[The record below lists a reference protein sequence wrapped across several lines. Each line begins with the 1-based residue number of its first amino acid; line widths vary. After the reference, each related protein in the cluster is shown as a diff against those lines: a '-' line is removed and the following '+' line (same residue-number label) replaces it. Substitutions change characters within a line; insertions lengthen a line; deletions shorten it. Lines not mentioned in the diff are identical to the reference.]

1 MTDTPHLVPLPTAVA
16 PERERHRALVDAAA
30 AWQEGRPRRTD
41 PDLFALLCAAAE
53 ESLGDVVAPTRW
65 TRTGTSQLLRCD
77 LPNWCSRRGCAWP
90 EGEIAALWEWVD
102 FLHATDRLDP
112 GSDPVAE
119 IRKPLCCAGRLD
131 QDGTPLPPDAPR
143 QIECECFLPY
153 REGALLLGE
162 LARAATDRG
171 EDVLDPVRRALGRPV
186 RRSAWAGDPFGG
198 ADELPGWSGS
208 GP

>member
-1 MTDTPHLVPLPTAVA
+1 MTGTPHLVPLSTAVA

-41 PDLFALLCAAAE
+41 PDLFVLLCAAAE
-53 ESLGDVVAPTRW
+53 ESLGGAVAPTRW
-65 TRTGTSQLLRCD
+65 SRTGTSQLLRCD
-77 LPNWCSRRGCAWP
+77 LPNWCTLRRCAWP

-102 FLHATDRLDP
+102 FLHATGRLDP
-112 GSDPVAE
+112 ASDPVAE

-131 QDGTPLPPDAPR
+131 QDGAPLPPEAPR
-143 QIECECFLPY
+143 QVECECFLPY

-162 LARAATDRG
+162 LAQAAADRG
-171 EDVLDPVRRALGRPV
+171 EDVLDPVRRALGLAP
-186 RRSAWAGDPFGG
+186 RRATRWPDPSADPG
-198 ADELPGWSGS
+198 ELPGWSGS